1 MLLQQTEH
9 TETHTLAALKKVPI
23 QEEHDM
29 EDFMVEIDILAEC
42 KHSNVVG
49 LHQAFSF
56 DNQLWV
62 SRVGAYSLVTMLS
75 YMFQIFIE
83 FCSGGAIDD
92 IIQGKWL
99 L

>member
-9 TETHTLAALKKVPI
+9 TETHALAALKKVPI

-42 KHSNVVG
+42 RHSYVVQ
-49 LHQAFSF
+49 LHEAFSF

-62 SRVGAYSLVTMLS
+62 SSW
-75 YMFQIFIE
+75 YM
-83 FCSGGAIDD
+83 
-92 IIQGKWL
+92 
-99 L
+99 